1 MIDLEQYKVFVIVAD
16 EKNITRASEKLHIS
30 QPAVSKHIKNLE
42 NNLQI
47 KLFNRTN
54 YGIELT
60 HEGNN
65 IYNEIKEHIYALEKI
80 FDKYKKIK
88 EINLGIHANM
98 LNKLFSKSISSYYA
112 SNENVKINTINEN
125 LNEMLAKLERQ
136 DLDIIISK
144 KAIDYNSK
152 LIDFIKLGELHDF
165 LIATND
171 SQFKNTIITVNDL
184 KEMIIY
190 LPRKTSITTFNFYNS
205 LHLSENDFKSIR
217 HITYSTMLEIIKN
230 TGGVGVIT
238 KEYFQKEID
247 EKQIIKLK
255 TDFKLKPIPYGI
267 YINKNNQF
275 KELKEF
281 IKILTCESYN

>member
-60 HEGNN
+60 IEGNK

-80 FDKYKKIK
+80 YDKYKKIR

-98 LNKLFSKSISSYYA
+98 LNKLFSQSISTYYTF
-112 SNENVKINTINEN
+112 NENVKINTINN
-125 LNEMLAKLERQ
+125 DLNEMLSKLEKQ
-136 DLDIIISK
+136 ELDLVITK
-144 KAIDYNSK
+144 KALDYNND
-152 LIDFIKLGELHDF
+152 LIEFIKLGELHDI
-165 LIATND
+165 LISAPD
-171 SQFKNTIITVNDL
+171 SELQNTVITIDNL
-184 KEMIIY
+184 KDKIIY
-190 LPRKTSITTFNFYNS
+190 LPRKTSTTTYNFYNS
-205 LHLSENDFKSIR
+205 LNLSENDFKTIR
-217 HITYSTMLEIIKN
+217 NISYSTMLEIIKN
-230 TGGVGVIT
+230 TNGIGVIT
-238 KEYFQKEID
+238 KEYFQTEID
-247 EKQIIKLK
+247 EKHIIKLK

-267 YINKNNQF
+267 YINKNNHF
-275 KELKEF
+275 KELKEL
-281 IKILTCESYN
+281 IKILSEKL